1 MRLADEEFIT
11 GSGISGCD
19 QYDRSYDDGDV
30 NSYEKN
36 WTDKSIHNLNN
47 FVVSDG
53 EIEKE
58 NSETEQGYGVSEEES
73 CDNWSETDEED
84 FSDSEWCDEN

>member
-1 MRLADEEFIT
+1 MNE
-11 GSGISGCD
+11 
-19 QYDRSYDDGDV
+19 
-30 NSYEKN
+30 
-36 WTDKSIHNLNN
+36 

-58 NSETEQGYGVSEEES
+58 NSECEEEYDVSEEES

-84 FSDSEWCDEN
+84 FSDSEWCDED